1 MSAGGATT
9 RSSVFP
15 SDAQGPVVGP
25 LAHPVA
31 PATQTTPAKLS
42 PTTAEE
48 RDVGFDGLRARGI
61 DLLQQLSGG
70 VWTDHNLHDPGITL
84 LEQLC
89 FGLTDVVYRAGF
101 PVADHLTGPDGGI
114 DYEAL
119 SLHPPAE
126 VFPCRPTTPAD
137 YRQHLLDAAPGLDD
151 ATLVADPGTGL
162 YRLQLKLTRDA
173 SGAAGTSR
181 TPGAPGSP
189 GSAGGPMR
197 GSTTDVV
204 LSDEVA
210 AERVAAARAAY
221 FERRNLGE
229 DLHPDIVRMRDV
241 PCDLHADID
250 IAGPRDGVDILAE
263 VYDRCARH
271 IARAAVSRTLDELL
285 REGRSLERIYT
296 GPSLRNGFIEDAP
309 APDAG
314 YAAERLFLSDLTTV
328 VLSVPGV
335 VDARVVALRA
345 EGREATA
352 GSVEWRGADWALS
365 LRLPDRDVPST
376 ISVRRR
382 GNVVPV
388 AWNDLRR
395 RLEDLRSAGRSHR
408 ARGRTEQAA
417 RAAELLPRGVHRRLD
432 TYVSVQ
438 DHLPGIYGLGRY
450 GVPSTAPPQRQARAK
465 QLKAYLVMQE
475 QAIAQGLAQ
484 LQHLR
489 ELFSVTPGARQGLWT
504 QVIGADAVPGLDK
517 LYTHPPQVVID
528 EVYRP
533 FDRSAR
539 RKNRALDHLL
549 ALHGE
554 TYTQNSMR
562 QFLGH
567 LSPEESETLLLEN
580 KATWLRD
587 VVQLTRDRAG
597 GFDPGRPSWDVVD
610 NCGGLQRRASLL
622 LGFKQ
627 WHDRPLT
634 RMLREQR
641 FTIVAKPGAG
651 HQPWLL
657 DGQDDAVRL
666 APSAG
671 HAVQPSDRAQV
682 REDLQRMPW
691 LRLPIPAGLLRAG
704 QRSARYRLMPVAGGG
719 RYAPSSGPAS
729 GSGSGSAS
737 ATGSGS
743 GSGSRSGNA
752 GGAQRLI
759 LGPDENQQWWLLGE
773 FPDAAAARRGAASL
787 RLFLR
792 HLDQE
797 SDGLHVV
804 EHVLLRPLRQD
815 ALSHARLGL
824 AKDFHQLRVTV
835 VLPGWTQRTSQP
847 AFRNFAEETLRISC
861 PAHLTL
867 RCVWL
872 DAEPMQRFEDT
883 YSAWLEARLAWA
895 GSPDDARART
905 LADETACRVI
915 ERLGIDDD
923 PTMGGGRGPRGEDD
937 GHGPIVQGHA

>member
-1 MSAGGATT
+1 MKSAKLPAGLATHAPT
-9 RSSVFP
+9 HAPTQAPSQAPSHLP
-15 SDAQGPVVGP
+15 PITDEESDA
-25 LAHPVA
+25 
-31 PATQTTPAKLS
+31 
-42 PTTAEE
+42 
-48 RDVGFDGLRARGI
+48 GFDGLRARGI
-61 DLLQQLSGG
+61 TLLQQLSGG
-70 VWTDHNLHDPGITL
+70 VWTDHNLHDPGITM

-101 PVADHLTGPDGGI
+101 PVADHLTGPDGVI

-137 YRQHLLDAAPGLDD
+137 YRRHLLDATPGLDD
-151 ATLVADPGTGL
+151 ATLVPEPGTGL
-162 YRLQLKLTRDA
+162 YRLRLQLSQEA
-173 SGAAGTSR
+173 
-181 TPGAPGSP
+181 
-189 GSAGGPMR
+189 GSAGGEPTA
-197 GSTTDVV
+197 GSKGRSSDSAP
-204 LSDEVA
+204 LSGEVA

-229 DLHPDIVRMRDV
+229 DLHPDIVRMREV

-296 GPSLRNGFIEDAP
+296 GPALCNGFIEDAP
-309 APDAG
+309 APEAG

-345 EGREATA
+345 EGREAAA

-408 ARGRTEQAA
+408 ARGRSEQAA

-432 TYVSVQ
+432 AYVSVQ
-438 DHLPGIYGLGRY
+438 DHLPAIYGLGRY
-450 GVPSTAPPQRQARAK
+450 GVPTSAPPQRQARAK
-465 QLKAYLVMQE
+465 QLKAYLAMQE

-484 LQHLR
+484 LHHLR
-489 ELFSVTPGARQGLWT
+489 ELFAVTPGARQGLWT
-504 QVIGADAVPGLDK
+504 QMIGADAVPGLDK
-517 LYTHPPQVVID
+517 LYVQPPQVVAD
-528 EVYRP
+528 AVYRP
-533 FDRSAR
+533 FDRSTR

-567 LSPEESETLLLEN
+567 LSPEEAETLLLEN

-587 VVQLTRDRAG
+587 IVQLTRDRAG
-597 GFDPGRPSWDVVD
+597 GFDPSRPSWDAAD

-622 LGFKQ
+622 LGFRQ

-634 RMLREQR
+634 RVLREQR
-641 FTIVAKPGAG
+641 FAIVAKPGAG

-657 DGQDDAVRL
+657 DGQDDAVRF

-671 HAVQPSDRAQV
+671 HAVQPADRAQV

-704 QRSARYRLMPVAGGG
+704 QRSARYRLMPG
-719 RYAPSSGPAS
+719 
-729 GSGSGSAS
+729 
-737 ATGSGS
+737 
-743 GSGSRSGNA
+743 A
-752 GGAQRLI
+752 GGAWRLI
-759 LGPDENQQWWLLGE
+759 LGPDEDQRWWLLGE
-773 FPDAAAARRGAASL
+773 FPDDAAARRGAASL
-787 RLFLR
+787 RLYLR

-797 SDGLHVV
+797 SEGMHVV

-815 ALSHARLGL
+815 ALAHARLGL
-824 AKDFHQLRVTV
+824 SKDFHQLRVTV

-847 AFRNFAEETLRISC
+847 AFRHFAEETLRISC

-872 DAEPMQRFEDT
+872 DAEAMQRFEDT
-883 YSAWLEARLAWA
+883 WSAWLAARLAWT
-895 GSPDDARART
+895 GSPDDMRAMT
-905 LADETACRVI
+905 SADETACRVI
-915 ERLGIDDD
+915 ERLGIEDD
-923 PTMGGGRGPRGEDD
+923 PAMAGGGSGGSGDGRGRGSRGEDD
-937 GHGPIVQGHA
+937 GHGPVVQGHA

>member
-1 MSAGGATT
+1 MSAGGAT
-9 RSSVFP
+9 SHPSAFP
-15 SDAQGPVVGP
+15 SDLPGPSAP
-25 LAHPVA
+25 PVM
-31 PATQTTPAKLS
+31 PTTPVKLT
-42 PTTAEE
+42 PTTDEE

-61 DLLQQLSGG
+61 ALLQQLSGG
-70 VWTDHNLHDPGITL
+70 VWTDHNLHDPGITM

-101 PVADHLTGPDGGI
+101 PVADHLTGPDGTI

-137 YRQHLLDAAPGLDD
+137 YRRHLLDAAPGLDD
-151 ATLVADPGTGL
+151 ATLLAEPGTGL
-162 YRLQLKLTRDA
+162 YRLQLQLTRDTGAATNGRGNGSTKGSGSSSA
-173 SGAAGTSR
+173 SGSAN
-181 TPGAPGSP
+181 
-189 GSAGGPMR
+189 GSAS
-197 GSTTDVV
+197 GSSGRAV

-210 AERVAAARAAY
+210 AERIAAARAAY

-285 REGRSLERIYT
+285 REGQSLERIYT
-296 GPSLRNGFIEDAP
+296 GPELRNGFIEDAP
-309 APDAG
+309 APEAG
-314 YAAERLFLSDLTTV
+314 YAVDWLFLSDLTTV

-345 EGREATA
+345 EGRETNA
-352 GSVEWRGADWALS
+352 GSVEWRGRDWALS
-365 LRLPDRDVPST
+365 LRLPDRDVPPT

-395 RLEDLRSAGRSHR
+395 RLEDLRSAGRSHQ

-438 DHLPGIYGLGRY
+438 DHLPAIYGLGRY
-450 GVPSTAPPQRQARAK
+450 GVPSTAPPQRQARAR

-504 QVIGADAVPGLDK
+504 QMIGADAVPGLDQ
-517 LYTHPPQVVID
+517 LYKEAPQAVA
-528 EVYRP
+528 EAVYRP

-587 VVQLTRDRAG
+587 IVQLTRDRAG
-597 GFDPGRPSWDVVD
+597 GFDPTRPSWDVPD

-634 RMLREQR
+634 RALREQR
-641 FTIVAKPGAG
+641 FTLVARPGAG

-657 DGQDDAVRL
+657 DDQDDAVRL

-704 QRSARYRLMPVAGGG
+704 QHSARYRLMPAAGRGEA
-719 RYAPSSGPAS
+719 R
-729 GSGSGSAS
+729 
-737 ATGSGS
+737 
-743 GSGSRSGNA
+743 
-752 GGAQRLI
+752 RLI

-797 SDGLHVV
+797 SEGMHVV
-804 EHVLLRPLRQD
+804 EHVLLRPLAPGCAFACAPGAVEGLPSTARDGGAAGVD
-815 ALSHARLGL
+815 ASHVATGLPPLRGRDAAHQLPRPPDAALRVAGRRADAAIRGHLCGL
-824 AKDFHQLRVTV
+824 AGGATRVGRR
-835 VLPGWTQRTSQP
+835 PR
-847 AFRNFAEETLRISC
+847 RR
-861 PAHLTL
+861 
-867 RCVWL
+867 
-872 DAEPMQRFEDT
+872 
-883 YSAWLEARLAWA
+883 
-895 GSPDDARART
+895 ARAD
-905 LADETACRVI
+905 A
-915 ERLGIDDD
+915 
-923 PTMGGGRGPRGEDD
+923 GGRDRVPRDRAPGDRRRSDD
-937 GHGPIVQGHA
+937 RQRRRRRPRPTRRGRRPRADRARPCVTPNAPCRIWSSA

>member
-1 MSAGGATT
+1 MSAGAASQ
-9 RSSVFP
+9 RPSAFP
-15 SDAQGPVVGP
+15 SDLPGPGVR
-25 LAHPVA
+25 PVA
-31 PATQTTPAKLS
+31 STTPMSPMSPTSSAPAKLS
-42 PTTAEE
+42 PTTDEE

-61 DLLQQLSGG
+61 DMLQKLSGG
-70 VWTDHNLHDPGITL
+70 TWTDHNLHDPGITM

-101 PVADHLTGPDGGI
+101 PVADHLTGPNGEI

-137 YRQHLLDAAPGLDD
+137 YRRHLLDAAPGLDD
-151 ATLVADPGTGL
+151 ATLVPEPGTGL
-162 YRLQLKLTRDA
+162 YRLRLKLSQEADRSADGASIGTRTGA
-173 SGAAGTSR
+173 TSGTMNGITNGTRTAA
-181 TPGAPGSP
+181 
-189 GSAGGPMR
+189 
-197 GSTTDVV
+197 V
-204 LSDEVA
+204 LSDDAA
-210 AERVAAARAAY
+210 AERIAAARAAY

-285 REGRSLERIYT
+285 REGRSLEHIYT
-296 GPSLRNGFIEDAP
+296 GPALHNGFIEDAP
-309 APDAG
+309 APEAG
-314 YAAERLFLSDLTTV
+314 DAAERLFLSDLTTV

-438 DHLPGIYGLGRY
+438 DHLPAIYGLGRY
-450 GVPSTAPPQRQARAK
+450 GVPSSAPPQRQARAR

-489 ELFSVTPGARQGLWT
+489 ELFSVAPGARQGLWS
-504 QVIGADAVPGLDK
+504 QMIGADAVPGLDQ
-517 LYTHPPQVVID
+517 LYQHPPEVVA
-528 EVYRP
+528 EAVYRP

-567 LSPEESETLLLEN
+567 LSPEEAETLLLEN

-587 VVQLTRDRAG
+587 IVPLTRDRAG
-597 GFDPGRPSWDVVD
+597 GFDPGRPSWDVPD

-622 LGFKQ
+622 LGFRQ

-634 RMLREQR
+634 RALREQR
-641 FTIVAKPGAG
+641 FTLVARPGAG

-657 DGQDDAVRL
+657 DGQDEAVRL
-666 APSAG
+666 AAAAG
-671 HAVQPSDRAQV
+671 HAVQPADRAQV

-691 LRLPIPAGLLRAG
+691 LRLPMPAGLLRAG
-704 QRSARYRLMPVAGGG
+704 QRSARYRLMP
-719 RYAPSSGPAS
+719 RP
-729 GSGSGSAS
+729 
-737 ATGSGS
+737 
-743 GSGSRSGNA
+743 

-759 LGPDENQQWWLLGE
+759 LGPDEHQHWWLLGE

-797 SDGLHVV
+797 SEGLHVV

-815 ALSHARLGL
+815 AASHARLGL
-824 AKDFHQLRVTV
+824 SKEFHHLRVTV
-835 VLPGWTQRTSQP
+835 VLPGWTQRSAQP
-847 AFRNFAEETLRISC
+847 AFRTFAEETLRISC
-861 PAHLTL
+861 PSHLSL

-883 YSAWLEARLAWA
+883 YAAWLEARLAWVA
-895 GSPDDARART
+895 SADDERART

-915 ERLGIDDD
+915 ERLGIEDD
-923 PTMGGGRGPRGEDD
+923 PAMAGGGRGPRGEDD
-937 GHGPIVQGHA
+937 GHGPVVQGHA

>member
-9 RSSVFP
+9 RTSAFP
-15 SDAQGPVVGP
+15 SDPSDPSGPVVR
-25 LAHPVA
+25 PVVQ
-31 PATQTTPAKLS
+31 PPPTTPAKLT
-42 PTTAEE
+42 PTTDEE

-61 DLLQQLSGG
+61 TLLQQLSGG
-70 VWTDHNLHDPGITL
+70 VWTDHNLHDPGITM

-101 PVADHLTGPDGGI
+101 PVADHLTGPDGSI

-137 YRQHLLDAAPGLDD
+137 YRRHLLDATPGLDD
-151 ATLVADPGTGL
+151 ATLVPEPGTGL
-162 YRLQLKLTRDA
+162 YRLQLQLTQDTGRSMA
-173 SGAAGTSR
+173 GSTSGLTSGL
-181 TPGAPGSP
+181 TSGSAMSSP
-189 GSAGGPMR
+189 G
-197 GSTTDVV
+197 GSRRDPA
-204 LSDEVA
+204 LSDDVA
-210 AERVAAARAAY
+210 AERIAAARAAY

-241 PCDLHADID
+241 PCDLQADID
-250 IAGPRDGVDILAE
+250 VAGPRDAVDILAE

-285 REGRSLERIYT
+285 REGHPLERIYT
-296 GPSLRNGFIEDAP
+296 GPALRNGFIEDAP
-309 APDAG
+309 APEAG
-314 YAAERLFLSDLTTV
+314 YATERLFLSDLTTV

-352 GSVEWRGADWALS
+352 GSVEWRGPDWALS

-408 ARGRTEQAA
+408 AHGLTEQAA
-417 RAAELLPRGVHRRLD
+417 RAAELLPRGVHRKLD

-438 DHLPGIYGLGRY
+438 DHLPAIYGLGRY
-450 GVPSTAPPQRQARAK
+450 GVPTTAPAQRQARAR

-489 ELFSVTPGARQGLWT
+489 ELFSVAPGARQGLWT
-504 QVIGADAVPGLDK
+504 QMIGPKVVPGLK
-517 LYTHPPQVVID
+517 ELYKEAPEVVSD
-528 EVYRP
+528 AVYKP

-587 VVQLTRDRAG
+587 IVQLTRDRAG
-597 GFDPGRPSWDVVD
+597 GFDPTRPSWDVVD

-627 WHDRPLT
+627 SHDRPLT
-634 RMLREQR
+634 RALREQR
-641 FTIVAKPGAG
+641 FTLVAKPGAA

-657 DGQDDAVRL
+657 DGQDEAVRL

-671 HAVQPSDRAQV
+671 HAVQPAGREQV

-704 QRSARYRLMPVAGGG
+704 QHSARFRLMPVA
-719 RYAPSSGPAS
+719 SGF
-729 GSGSGSAS
+729 GSAS
-737 ATGSGS
+737 SRGGTGGTGGAGS
-743 GSGSRSGNA
+743 A
-752 GGAQRLI
+752 GGGGEARRLI
-759 LGPDENQQWWLLGE
+759 LGPDENRQWWLLGD

-797 SDGLHVV
+797 SEGLHVV

-815 ALSHARLGL
+815 GLSHARLGL
-824 AKDFHQLRVTV
+824 SKDFHQLRVTV

-861 PAHLTL
+861 PSHLTL
-867 RCVWL
+867 RCLWL

-883 YSAWLEARLAWA
+883 YAAWLEARLAWTEA
-895 GSPDDARART
+895 PGDDRART

-915 ERLGIDDD
+915 ERLGVDDD
-923 PTMGGGRGPRGEDD
+923 PTLGGVSGSGRRGEDD

>member
-9 RSSVFP
+9 RASAFP
-15 SDAQGPVVGP
+15 SGLPG
-25 LAHPVA
+25 PVA
-31 PATQTTPAKLS
+31 PPAAPTTPAKLT
-42 PTTAEE
+42 PTTDEE

-61 DLLQQLSGG
+61 ALLQQLSGG
-70 VWTDHNLHDPGITL
+70 VWTDHNLHDPGITM

-101 PVADHLTGPDGGI
+101 PVADHLSGPDGGI

-137 YRQHLLDAAPGLDD
+137 YRRHLLDAAPGLDD
-151 ATLVADPGTGL
+151 ATLVAEPGTGL
-162 YRLQLKLTRDA
+162 YRMQLQLTRD
-173 SGAAGTSR
+173 SGRSAIGSTAGSAAGT
-181 TPGAPGSP
+181 TGSP
-189 GSAGGPMR
+189 SGSR
-197 GSTTDVV
+197 GEVALT
-204 LSDEVA
+204 DEVA
-210 AERVAAARAAY
+210 AERIAAARAAY

-229 DLHPDIVRMRDV
+229 DLHPDIVRMREV
-241 PCDLHADID
+241 PCDLEADID

-285 REGRSLERIYT
+285 REGQSLERIYT
-296 GPSLRNGFIEDAP
+296 GPALHNGFIEDAP
-309 APDAG
+309 APEAG
-314 YAAERLFLSDLTTV
+314 YATERLFLSDLTTV

-335 VDARVVALRA
+335 VDARVVALHA
-345 EGREATA
+345 EGRKASA
-352 GSVEWRGADWALS
+352 GSVEWRGPDWALS

-417 RAAELLPRGVHRRLD
+417 RAAELLPRGVHRKLD

-438 DHLPGIYGLGRY
+438 DHLPAIYGLGRY

-489 ELFSVTPGARQGLWT
+489 ELFSVAPGARQGLWT
-504 QVIGADAVPGLDK
+504 QMIDAKAVPGLDK
-517 LYTHPPQVVID
+517 LYQEPPEAVA
-528 EVYRP
+528 EAVYRP

-587 VVQLTRDRAG
+587 IVQLTRDRAS
-597 GFDPGRPSWDVVD
+597 GFDPGRPSWDTPD

-627 WHDRPLT
+627 VHDRPLT
-634 RMLREQR
+634 RALREQR
-641 FTIVAKPGAG
+641 FTVIAKPGAG

-671 HAVQPSDRAQV
+671 HAVQPAGREQV

-704 QRSARYRLMPVAGGG
+704 QHSARYRLMPGAGGG
-719 RYAPSSGPAS
+719 EAR
-729 GSGSGSAS
+729 
-737 ATGSGS
+737 
-743 GSGSRSGNA
+743 
-752 GGAQRLI
+752 RLI
-759 LGPDENQQWWLLGE
+759 LGPDENKQWWLLGD

-797 SDGLHVV
+797 SEGLHVV

-824 AKDFHQLRVTV
+824 SKDFHQLRVTV

-883 YSAWLEARLAWA
+883 YSAWLEARLAWMNA
-895 GSPDDARART
+895 PGDDRART

-915 ERLGIDDD
+915 ERLGVDDG
-923 PTMGGGRGPRGEDD
+923 PSMGGGHGSGGGGRRGEDD

>member
-1 MSAGGATT
+1 MT
-9 RSSVFP
+9 V
-15 SDAQGPVVGP
+15 
-25 LAHPVA
+25 
-31 PATQTTPAKLS
+31 KLS
-42 PTTAEE
+42 PTTDEE

-61 DLLQQLSGG
+61 DLLQKLSGG
-70 VWTDHNLHDPGITL
+70 IWTDHNLHDPGITM

-101 PVADHLTGPDGGI
+101 PVADHLTGPDGAI

-137 YRQHLLDAAPGLDD
+137 YRRHLLDATPGLDD
-151 ATLVADPGTGL
+151 ATLVPEPGTGL
-162 YRLQLKLTRDA
+162 YRLQLQLSRDPA
-173 SGAAGTSR
+173 GSSGS
-181 TPGAPGSP
+181 S
-189 GSAGGPMR
+189 GSAGSA
-197 GSTTDVV
+197 GSSTG
-204 LSDEVA
+204 SASGGA
-210 AERVAAARAAY
+210 ASSGDSADERVAAARAAY

-285 REGRSLERIYT
+285 REGHPLERIYT
-296 GPSLRNGFIEDAP
+296 GPALRNGFIEDAP
-309 APDAG
+309 APEAG

-395 RLEDLRSAGRSHR
+395 RLEDLRATGRSHR
-408 ARGRTEQAA
+408 ARGSTEQAA

-432 TYVSVQ
+432 GYVSVQ
-438 DHLPGIYGLGRY
+438 DHLPAIYGVGRY
-450 GVPSTAPPQRQARAK
+450 GVPSSAPPQRQARAK

-489 ELFSVTPGARQGLWT
+489 DLFAVTPGARQGLWT
-504 QVIGADAVPGLDK
+504 QMIGADAVPGLDR
-517 LYTHPPQVVID
+517 LYTQSPQVVAD
-528 EVYRP
+528 AVYRP
-533 FDRSAR
+533 FDRSTR

-567 LSPEESETLLLEN
+567 LSPEEAETLLLEN

-587 VVQLTRDRAG
+587 IVPLTRDRAG
-597 GFDPGRPSWDVVD
+597 GFDPSRPSWDAAD

-634 RMLREQR
+634 RALREQR
-641 FTIVAKPGAG
+641 FTIVAKPGPG

-671 HAVQPSDRAQV
+671 HAVQPTDRAQV

-704 QRSARYRLMPVAGGG
+704 QRSSRYRLMP
-719 RYAPSSGPAS
+719 
-729 GSGSGSAS
+729 GSGSGS
-737 ATGSGS
+737 
-743 GSGSRSGNA
+743 NA
-752 GGAQRLI
+752 GIGGGGEARRLI
-759 LGPDENQQWWLLGE
+759 LGPDEDQRWWLLGE

-787 RLFLR
+787 RLYLR

-797 SDGLHVV
+797 SEGMHVV

-824 AKDFHQLRVTV
+824 SKNFHQLRVTV

-861 PAHLTL
+861 PSHLTL

-895 GSPDDARART
+895 GSPDDARAMT
-905 LADETACRVI
+905 TADETACRVI
-915 ERLGIDDD
+915 ERLGIEDDST
-923 PTMGGGRGPRGEDD
+923 PGGGNGSGRGYGSRGEDD
-937 GHGPIVQGHA
+937 GHGPVVQGHA